1 MADIA
6 PARTRVAQTI
16 IDTAR
21 AVLRRAGVDLVRYPQ
36 IPPQHISNYLRLL
49 RIDTVLD
56 VGANSGQYAMHLRR
70 GGYQGRIISFEPG
83 CKAFDALQ
91 KNARGDSLWI
101 CHKLAL
107 GDQDGELV
115 LQIAEASEFSSFLP
129 LTEWVLESDPNAQT
143 RTEERVPVAT
153 LDTFWPTY
161 NLGQSRVLLKL
172 DTQGFERQILLGA
185 ARSLEHITG
194 IQLELSLRTAYV
206 GQPMIEEMLPLLRTL
221 GFELFAVYE
230 GFRQSNST
238 RLIELDGLFF
248 RSC

>member
-1 MADIA
+1 M
-6 PARTRVAQTI
+6 
-16 IDTAR
+16 
-21 AVLRRAGVDLVRYPQ
+21 
-36 IPPQHISNYLRLL
+36 N
-49 RIDTVLD
+49 
-56 VGANSGQYAMHLRR
+56 LRR

>member
-56 VGANSGQYAMHLRR
+56 VGANSGQYAMNLRR

-83 CKAFDALQ
+83 REAFEALQ
-91 KNARGDSLWI
+91 KSARGDPLWI

-115 LQIAEASEFSSFLP
+115 LHIAESSDFSSFLP
-129 LTEWVLESDPNAQT
+129 LTEWVLESDPNARS
-143 RTEERVPVAT
+143 RTEERVPVTT
-153 LDTFWPTY
+153 LDAFWPTY

-185 ARSLEHITG
+185 TRSLEQISAL
-194 IQLELSLRTAYV
+194 QLELSMSAIYV
-206 GQPMIEEMLPLLRTL
+206 GQPRIEEMLPLLRTL

-230 GFRQSNST
+230 GFRDGNTGQ
-238 RLIELDGLFF
+238 LVELDGLFF
-248 RSC
+248 KTS